1 MLGYKGWGTLCSGLY
16 RSRDTLC
23 WAIRVGAHFVVDYT
37 DWGALY
43 IRL

>member
-23 WAIRVGAHFVVDYT
+23 WAIRVGAAFVVGYT
-37 DWGALY
+37 G
-43 IRL
+43 